1 MTSIM
6 GIDPG
11 KEGAVA
17 IFPLREK
24 EFVVLNGLL
33 QNIDYCFF
41 RAYVHD
47 FAVSHIYLEKA
58 QSMPK
63 QGVTGMFHYGQGFG
77 RLIGWIE
84 SLMIPFTLVTPQQW
98 MKIMH
103 QGATGKD
110 AKAKSLQ
117 VAQRL
122 FPELDF
128 KATERC
134 KKPHMG
140 LVDACLIAEY
150 GRRTYK

>member
-11 KEGAVA
+11 QKGAIGLTTTDYPMRIQVLEGVDYSC
-17 IFPLREK
+17 FREIIQ
-24 EFVVLNGLL
+24 EASVE
-33 QNIDYCFF
+33 
-41 RAYVHD
+41 
-47 FAVSHIYLEKA
+47 HIYLEKA

-63 QGVTGMFHYGQGFG
+63 QGVTSMFNYGVGFG
-77 RLIGWIE
+77 HLMGWID
-84 SLMIPFTLVTPQQW
+84 SLMIPFTLVTPQAW
-98 MKIMH
+98 MKVMH
-103 QGATGKD
+103 QGATGAD

-122 FPELDF
+122 FPEIDF
-128 KATERC
+128 RATERC

-150 GRRTYK
+150 GRRVFK